1 MAKKSSSRKTLKTFF
16 SRSSAAAD
24 QPAHEE
30 EESRRFKLP
39 KLKIKWRNAPA
50 SEMLDT
56 GGRPVHRSESGLP
69 PEDGEAAPSR
79 LDRKPFSVHGSRVK
93 DKEFSYSELDLRKPK
108 KFSSFSFGLRKRK
121 KREEGNMS
129 KSSFGLDESTAH
141 LRALDQ
147 SPVTPFSMSQ
157 PELDTSGVFD
167 IPSPPAVASPQPESC
182 WGLLSAPPRRPEGGP
197 PRAPEGELPRAP
209 EGDPLRVPEGEPL
222 RAPIASIP
230 ELQLEEGQ
238 SDPTQ
243 TTQPDTVPADP
254 PMDSTPPPKE
264 APAPPMDRA
273 APQTGSR
280 LSQGAVEVLPRS
292 LFPQG
297 PPSGTSL
304 RPPLVEPP
312 GSHPAAP
319 PGGNPGGT
327 APPAAPSE
335 LKSSPA
341 HDAFRAPPAS
351 VPGAGAQVS
360 AGRPVSGGEAAGRA
374 MAGGEAAGWTP
385 AMAVSERPLS
395 PAPLSPA
402 PLSPGSEDGSFMEVY
417 YSAQEDNGED
427 SEAEGPVR
435 GGGGGGDRGG
445 DMAGWGGAL
454 GLQQG
459 NNSSKQE
466 VQQSAAHPG
475 GQKPEQGG
483 GEEQASTE
491 QVGGGSGGVEQAS
504 TELGGGGSGFTGPT
518 SSAGVQ
524 ECDAAPPT
532 GELRGEE
539 SRENPTPPT
548 AACQHGGAVSSRP
561 RSPAAEGGGCREE
574 EPTKGE
580 GEGAGFGP
588 TACEGSAEGAG
599 FTPTACEGIAEGA
612 GFGPTTREGSAEG
625 AGFGPTTRE
634 GSAERAGFNPTA
646 REGSTVS
653 PGAAV
658 APQQPPADP
667 SDPSAAT
674 RRPAEPPPHLRTQ
687 PAATSQPR
695 MSSEYRS
702 RLAVRSP
709 SLPEESDSKLRV
721 HKLSLTAAGNGE
733 PPPDPDP
740 DQMDPGQPEPDPGA
754 LYRWKNRFEGLSQYR
769 AASLSSPGAEPL
781 SPVSL
786 SRDAAEGRGLP
797 GQAGGAGG
805 GEAEPEQIKAGG
817 APPPPSVSRSSPED
831 EETRFTGVFKATLVQ
846 LDPEHAAPPSSP
858 PASPEA
864 ESPYSLDMN
873 ALVDTLKSLP
883 SLKPRSSG
891 LRVPPPALV
900 SSLPPIVEDAPS
912 SAAPQLPP
920 PVSGLDVADA
930 PNGLYT
936 LPADLG
942 LKRSASRDSRPPL
955 QLMRNDKEL
964 SGLTQN
970 GGSLP
975 PPPTS
980 SRLDSSVLFSSYRS
994 ADQAADPGKAHRPL
1008 FRASSLPERPPSDR
1022 LAGPREQQGEGEPAG
1037 SRFERLSFLL
1047 NSPSSSSLPGS
1058 DDSSRMSRAPAL
1070 SLGSPPTH
1078 SPTHL
1083 LSPAG
1088 HGDLHW
1094 PFASESPT
1102 ALFGQGPGAG
1112 GGPLLLQRSLSCD
1125 GAPMSSP
1132 QGPRVQSSLL
1142 SNTNGGPQFQSQ
1154 LQEPDRNL
1162 ISKYRAFP
1170 DAYLTKE
1177 KEHGKLNPRPGKM
1190 YIFDR
1195 PGMCGQRIEVRGDVI
1210 DATPWE
1216 LQDTI
1221 SIRVVRGG
1229 WVLYEKPNFKGEKVA
1244 LEEGD
1249 IELTCPFSPPED
1261 LLPNGQKEGEE
1272 EEEEGTEQVETK
1284 PARKFI
1290 IGSVR
1295 RAVRD
1300 YSVPDISLFPEENA
1314 EGKKVVFRDTSE
1326 DARIFGFPIKAN
1338 SIIINAG
1345 LWLVFSQPFF
1355 QGVPRVLEVGGY
1367 STPAAWGVEQPY
1379 VASLHP
1385 LKVGEPRVEN
1395 TSEPQMVI
1403 YDKPYFTGKS
1413 RTISSNMKDFMT
1425 RTHSQQSVFMHSV
1438 GSLKVQGG
1446 IWVGYQKE
1454 GFRGHQYLLE
1464 EGEYHDWRVWGGCD
1478 SELRSARLIQADLT
1492 DPVMVMFEQPEE
1504 EEEGMLEENT
1514 FEVTEA
1520 IPDVE
1525 LFGYKTSTRSIHVLS
1540 GVWIAYS
1547 HVDFSGDQ
1555 YVLEKGLYHNCADW
1569 GSQGTRICS
1578 VQPVLLAPLD
1588 SARNRQEIILYSEP
1602 GFHGE
1607 SLIFDQNQEA
1617 LETKFLSRSCRVV
1630 GGSWVL
1636 FDDLH
1641 FSGNMFVLSEGSYPS
1656 LTSMGC
1662 PPSCSIRSVRPVQLM
1677 FSVPSISL
1685 FGLEG
1690 LEGREITADGEVLS
1704 LVQEGFNSH
1713 VLSVRVN
1720 SGCWVLCEHTNY
1732 RGRQFLL
1739 EPIEITNWPK
1749 FSSLDSIGSM
1759 YPVRQKRH
1767 FFNVRNMES
1776 GHLLSVQ
1783 GGVEEMKSGRVVA
1796 AAEVEPLSDIWFYQ
1810 DGLIKNK
1817 ASPTMSLQVIGN
1829 LEPAAKVVLWTE
1841 TRQPIQTWTA
1851 QMQGLIRSL
1860 VFSGMVLD
1868 VKGGK
1873 AYDRDHVVVM
1883 PEDEERPS
1891 QRWQLELL

>member
-1 MAKKSSSRKTLKTFF
+1 MLPDHGPSQGPTRFWTISGSHTVLVLLV
-16 SRSSAAAD
+16 SGCAA
-24 QPAHEE
+24 
-30 EESRRFKLP
+30 
-39 KLKIKWRNAPA
+39 
-50 SEMLDT
+50 
-56 GGRPVHRSESGLP
+56 GGRRSGKGL
-69 PEDGEAAPSR
+69 
-79 LDRKPFSVHGSRVK
+79 KMSRV
-93 DKEFSYSELDLRKPK
+93 
-108 KFSSFSFGLRKRK
+108 G
-121 KREEGNMS
+121 
-129 KSSFGLDESTAH
+129 
-141 LRALDQ
+141 
-147 SPVTPFSMSQ
+147 
-157 PELDTSGVFD
+157 
-167 IPSPPAVASPQPESC
+167 
-182 WGLLSAPPRRPEGGP
+182 
-197 PRAPEGELPRAP
+197 
-209 EGDPLRVPEGEPL
+209 
-222 RAPIASIP
+222 
-230 ELQLEEGQ
+230 
-238 SDPTQ
+238 
-243 TTQPDTVPADP
+243 
-254 PMDSTPPPKE
+254 
-264 APAPPMDRA
+264 
-273 APQTGSR
+273 
-280 LSQGAVEVLPRS
+280 
-292 LFPQG
+292 PQG
-297 PPSGTSL
+297 SKVT
-304 RPPLVEPP
+304 
-312 GSHPAAP
+312 
-319 PGGNPGGT
+319 
-327 APPAAPSE
+327 PPAA
-335 LKSSPA
+335 
-341 HDAFRAPPAS
+341 AS
-351 VPGAGAQVS
+351 A
-360 AGRPVSGGEAAGRA
+360 PVSLALARRRLLLGQKFLLPLGQLLLPLGQFLLPLGQFLLPLGQFLLPLGQLLLPLGQFLLPLGQFLLPLGQFLLPLGGSVRVSVLWKCLASGGGHTRRGVGR
-374 MAGGEAAGWTP
+374 GNV
-385 AMAVSERPLS
+385 AVYHSSLYGPVI
-395 PAPLSPA
+395 APLS
-402 PLSPGSEDGSFMEVY
+402 F
-417 YSAQEDNGED
+417 
-427 SEAEGPVR
+427 
-435 GGGGGGDRGG
+435 
-445 DMAGWGGAL
+445 
-454 GLQQG
+454 
-459 NNSSKQE
+459 
-466 VQQSAAHPG
+466 
-475 GQKPEQGG
+475 
-483 GEEQASTE
+483 
-491 QVGGGSGGVEQAS
+491 
-504 TELGGGGSGFTGPT
+504 
-518 SSAGVQ
+518 
-524 ECDAAPPT
+524 
-532 GELRGEE
+532 
-539 SRENPTPPT
+539 
-548 AACQHGGAVSSRP
+548 
-561 RSPAAEGGGCREE
+561 
-574 EPTKGE
+574 
-580 GEGAGFGP
+580 
-588 TACEGSAEGAG
+588 
-599 FTPTACEGIAEGA
+599 
-612 GFGPTTREGSAEG
+612 
-625 AGFGPTTRE
+625 
-634 GSAERAGFNPTA
+634 
-646 REGSTVS
+646 
-653 PGAAV
+653 
-658 APQQPPADP
+658 
-667 SDPSAAT
+667 
-674 RRPAEPPPHLRTQ
+674 RTQ

-709 SLPEESDSKLRV
+709 SLPEESDTKLRV
-721 HKLSLTAAGNGE
+721 HKLSLTAGGTGE

-740 DQMDPGQPEPDPGA
+740 DQLYPGQPEPDPGA

-797 GQAGGAGG
+797 GEAGPAGG
-805 GEAEPEQIKAGG
+805 GGAEPEQIKAGG
-817 APPPPSVSRSSPED
+817 ASPPPSVSRSSPED

-964 SGLTQN
+964 GGLTQN

-975 PPPTS
+975 PPPHQLPAGQQ
-980 SRLDSSVLFSSYRS
+980 R
-994 ADQAADPGKAHRPL
+994 PAHRPL

-1132 QGPRVQSSLL
+1132 NGPRVQSSLL

-1170 DAYLTKE
+1170 DAY
-1177 KEHGKLNPRPGKM
+1177 
-1190 YIFDR
+1190 
-1195 PGMCGQRIEVRGDVI
+1195 
-1210 DATPWE
+1210 
-1216 LQDTI
+1216 
-1221 SIRVVRGG
+1221 
-1229 WVLYEKPNFKGEKVA
+1229 
-1244 LEEGD
+1244 
-1249 IELTCPFSPPED
+1249 
-1261 LLPNGQKEGEE
+1261 
-1272 EEEEGTEQVETK
+1272 
-1284 PARKFI
+1284 
-1290 IGSVR
+1290 
-1295 RAVRD
+1295 
-1300 YSVPDISLFPEENA
+1300 
-1314 EGKKVVFRDTSE
+1314 GKKVVFRDTSE